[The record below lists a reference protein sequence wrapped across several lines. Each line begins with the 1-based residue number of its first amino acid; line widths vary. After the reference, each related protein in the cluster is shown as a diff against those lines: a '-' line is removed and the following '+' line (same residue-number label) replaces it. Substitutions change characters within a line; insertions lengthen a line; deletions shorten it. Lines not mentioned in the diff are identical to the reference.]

1 MQNYNTHCVG
11 FSITTIS
18 HNRVE
23 IDTVK
28 LAEIDQFRKET
39 NEYPR

>member
-1 MQNYNTHCVG
+1 MRSYNTHCAG

-18 HNRVE
+18 HNRVK

-28 LAEIDQFRKET
+28 LAEIDQFGKGDK
-39 NEYPR
+39 

>member
-1 MQNYNTHCVG
+1 MG
-11 FSITTIS
+11 ITRN
-18 HNRVE
+18 HVE

-39 NEYPR
+39 NEYPG